1 MKIIITLFISIFI
14 HLYFLVTDVEQQP
27 VLAAGATK
35 ANVIGLNIVQAPQK
49 VQVKNKI
56 VEPVVVKKSINTTRF
71 KGKEL
76 VAKQTK
82 EVVKPVDFVKEVKPV
97 QVIKKQEIL
106 EPATPV
112 KDNTEVDP
120 KASSIASANKVSDK
134 MGLKNMPVVLTQ
146 PPLFKSPRPPLNYP
160 NRAQKRGYQG
170 ITLVLISLDT
180 AGRIEAVVL
189 VQSSG
194 HEILDKAAIKNVAK
208 WQFHPVKHNGQL
220 VKAQFEVPINFA
232 LNS

>member
-27 VLAAGATK
+27 VFAAGATK
-35 ANVIGLNIVQAPQK
+35 AKVIGLNIVQAPQK

-76 VAKQTK
+76 LAKQTK
-82 EVVKPVDFVKEVKPV
+82 EVVKPVDFIKEVKPV
-97 QVIKKQEIL
+97 EVVKKQEIL

-160 NRAQKRGYQG
+160 NRARKRGYQG